1 MMEWNENPKQGGK
14 GTAFLRPDGHL
25 CSWLQAIHPPQTRE
39 LTGRAGKSTMNE
51 SVDAFPM
58 GKSGIFQLVIR
69 FFFPGCLVMK
79 KHPQVWWVLAISL
92 LVLEGLAG
100 WRKNHPKK
108 GLLPILPLV
117 FQKPFF
123 NEGLQQL
130 PFNRFLWC
138 FSLFLSLVSPCCS
151 LPCPPHPAVAQ
162 CAMAPRFGLGSGQ
175 GSPSHWPGRTT
186 GAERAAD
193 GWAAACPGGVAPREG
208 ETWRRLLGKIRGGN
222 CEVGNFWVSVW

>member
-1 MMEWNENPKQGGK
+1 MFMTSGHTPPPNPRTHGTSWKIHHEWISRCISYGEI
-14 GTAFLRPDGHL
+14 RD
-25 CSWLQAIHPPQTRE
+25 
-39 LTGRAGKSTMNE
+39 
-51 SVDAFPM
+51 FPV
-58 GKSGIFQLVIR
+58 SHS

>member
-1 MMEWNENPKQGGK
+1 MFM
-14 GTAFLRPDGHL
+14 TSGHTP
-25 CSWLQAIHPPQTRE
+25 PPQTRK

-69 FFFPGCLVMK
+69 FF
-79 KHPQVWWVLAISL
+79 
-92 LVLEGLAG
+92 LEGVWLWTKTSASLVSFGHQPFGSWRVG
-100 WRKNHPKK
+100 WVEEKTQPKNR

>member
-1 MMEWNENPKQGGK
+1 MDIYVHDFRPYTPPPNPKTHGTSWKIHHEWISRCISYGEIRDFPVSHSFFSRGCMVMNKNIRKFGEFWPSAFWFLKGWLGGGK
-14 GTAFLRPDGHL
+14 TQP
-25 CSWLQAIHPPQTRE
+25 
-39 LTGRAGKSTMNE
+39 
-51 SVDAFPM
+51 
-58 GKSGIFQLVIR
+58 
-69 FFFPGCLVMK
+69 
-79 KHPQVWWVLAISL
+79 
-92 LVLEGLAG
+92 
-100 WRKNHPKK
+100 KNR